1 MAGTRSPR
9 RPGAARAGADRAARV
24 PRRRP
29 RRPVTTGKNPLTTYR
44 AIFDGAGFNWF
55 FPWVHGDARDTAA
68 SNLQQTLI
76 ATTTLILTG
85 LAVAFAFRC
94 GLFNIGGTGPVH
106 RRLGH
111 GRVDRLV
118 LRRG

>member
-1 MAGTRSPR
+1 MLAFLVG
-9 RPGAARAGADRAARV
+9 GLV
-24 PRRRP
+24 VL
-29 RRPVTTGKNPLTTYR
+29 VTTGSNPLTTYR

-55 FPWVHGDARDTAA
+55 FPWVHGDDARTRPRC
-68 SNLQQTLI
+68 NLQQTLI

-106 RRLGH
+106 RRRGH
-111 GRVDRLV
+111 GRLDRLV